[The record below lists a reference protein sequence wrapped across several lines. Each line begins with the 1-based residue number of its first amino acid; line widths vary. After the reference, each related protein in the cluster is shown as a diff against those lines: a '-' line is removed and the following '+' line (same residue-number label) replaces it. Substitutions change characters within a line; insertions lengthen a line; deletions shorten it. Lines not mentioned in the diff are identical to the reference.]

1 MQLPWSAGVNET
13 TRLSRYARIGA
24 FLLRYRKAGLFSGLE
39 LDIQEAALADEG
51 EAVRPG
57 QPKQFVD
64 DLEALGPTFIKV
76 GQALSTRPDMVP
88 APYIAALER
97 MQDDV
102 APVPVAEIRRTVE
115 AELGARIGTLF
126 AAFDDVPL
134 AAGSVAQVHAATLHD
149 GREVVLKVQRPNI
162 AQTLREDLAILERLA
177 GAADRMT
184 DVGRRYGFAGLVGE
198 LRHSL
203 ANEINFELEAENLRR
218 FAENLRGYDTL
229 HVPLPLAD
237 LTTTRVL
244 TMQRVHGIKVTHV
257 PPLRRIEHPLHEQAC
272 ELLRAYLDQVF
283 VHGLVHADP
292 HPGNVLLMA
301 DHRLALF
308 DLGMVVR
315 LVPRT
320 RHQLLKLMLG
330 AISGNGDQVGDISEA
345 MGTPLEDFRRN
356 LYRRQ
361 VGQMVASY
369 VGLHNSSRQ
378 FSEGRLVLELARVGA
393 SCSLRPPAELSIL
406 GKTLLNLEA
415 VTSAL
420 DPGIDTRRVVEQHL
434 QKVLQRQ
441 ALGTL
446 SPANLASEWLDLQDL
461 ARHTPQHVSAILRT
475 LAQNRLRVR
484 VDGLEES
491 HMMESLQKIANR
503 ISTGV
508 IIAAL
513 VIGAAL
519 TARINH
525 GPLLLGLPVLSTL
538 FIGAA
543 VVLGLGLVFSALRRD
558 GKVERAANRPPD

>member
-1 MQLPWSAGVNET
+1 MNET
-13 TRLSRYARIGA
+13 TARLSRYARIGA

-39 LDIQEAALADEG
+39 LDIQEAALADEE

-88 APYIAALER
+88 APYIAELER

-102 APVPVAEIRRTVE
+102 VPVPVAEIRATIE

-126 AAFDDVPL
+126 ARFDDEPL

-149 GREVVLKVQRPNI
+149 DRQVVLKVQRPNI
-162 AQTLREDLAILERLA
+162 AQTLREDLAILEKLA

-184 DVGRRYGFAGLVGE
+184 DVGRRYGFAGLVNE

-218 FAENLRGYDTL
+218 FAENLRGYDAL
-229 HVPLPLAD
+229 YVPLPLAD
-237 LTTTRVL
+237 FTTTRVL
-244 TMQRVHGIKVTHV
+244 TMQRVRGIKVTHI
-257 PPLRRIEHPLHEQAC
+257 PALRRIEHPLHEQAR

-283 VHGLVHADP
+283 IHGLVHADP
-292 HPGNVLLMA
+292 HPGNVLLME

-330 AISGNGDQVGDISEA
+330 AISGNGDQVADISET
-345 MGTPLEDFRRN
+345 MGMALEDFRRN

-361 VGQMVASY
+361 VEQLVASY

-393 SCSLRPPAELSIL
+393 SCGLRPPAELSIL

-415 VTSAL
+415 VTAAL
-420 DPGIDTRRVVEQHL
+420 DPTIDTRRVVEQHL
-434 QKVLQRQ
+434 QQVLRRQ

-446 SPANLASEWLDLQDL
+446 SPANMASEWLDLQDL
-461 ARHTPQHVSAILRT
+461 ARHTPQHIAAILRT

-508 IIAAL
+508 IVAAL
-513 VIGAAL
+513 VIGGAL
-519 TARINH
+519 TSRMH
-525 GPLLLGLPVLSTL
+525 SGPMLFGLPILAVL
-538 FIGAA
+538 FIAVAA
-543 VVLGLGLVFSALRRD
+543 VLGLSLVISALRRD